1 VIGLL
6 SKQIRKSVSREQGF
20 TLVELMIV
28 IIIIGIMI
36 GGVVVAY
43 LSSVGNT
50 DARGA
55 AEMLKQ
61 DLRRVYD
68 LASAGDKPPGVDY
81 RYQYSITFNGN
92 GDSPPNS
99 YVIKQG
105 TPTITGSYSWAEMTP
120 DSHKASKVVSGYYIQ
135 PWNNSGTTIDYSL
148 LPGRTIYF
156 VSFGAIT
163 LANTDG
169 GSNAGP
175 DMPILVKNGGTT
187 RTVTISGYGNISE

>member
-1 VIGLL
+1 VI

-61 DLRRVYD
+61 DL
-68 LASAGDKPPGVDY
+68 LIY
-81 RYQYSITFNGN
+81 RQWEI
-92 GDSPPNS
+92 
-99 YVIKQG
+99 
-105 TPTITGSYSWAEMTP
+105 
-120 DSHKASKVVSGYYIQ
+120 
-135 PWNNSGTTIDYSL
+135 L
-148 LPGRTIYF
+148 
-156 VSFGAIT
+156 
-163 LANTDG
+163 
-169 GSNAGP
+169 
-175 DMPILVKNGGTT
+175 MPEVPLKC
-187 RTVTISGYGNISE
+187 